1 MLTPEL
7 ITRDYGF
14 EPDDSLVIGLVNNMP
29 DAALRATERQFCGL
43 LSEAAQ
49 DCVIRLRLFSLPGIP
64 RGRDA
69 QLDLS
74 ERYQDIGQLYRS
86 RVDGLI
92 VTGTEPRAPIFSE
105 EPYWP
110 FLAQLVGW
118 AKTHTISTLW
128 SCLAAHAVVLESDG
142 INRRRLGNK
151 LFGLFECSKCIE
163 HPLLN
168 GIPSRW
174 HVPHSRY
181 NDLPEDA
188 LAAGGYQ
195 ILSRS
200 TEVGADLFVKQIGS
214 LFVFVQ
220 GHPEYDAHTLLREYR
235 RDVQRYLAGERDSYP
250 EVPQS
255 YFDIETI
262 RAVEALRERAL
273 VNRDPALF
281 DDFPAVKIEEPSS
294 WRRFAV
300 RLYTNWVSYLAAHKY
315 AQRELRV
322 G

>member
-1 MLTPEL
+1 MITPEL
-7 ITRDYGF
+7 IARDCDF
-14 EPDDSLVIGLVNNMP
+14 EHDDSLVIGLVNNMP
-29 DAALRATERQFCGL
+29 DAALRATERQFCEL

-49 DCVIRLRLFSLPGIP
+49 GRVIRLRLFSLPGIP
-64 RGRDA
+64 RGREA
-69 QLDLS
+69 QLDLG
-74 ERYQDIGQLYRS
+74 ERYLDIGQLYRS

-92 VTGTEPRAPIFSE
+92 VTGTEPRASIFSE

-118 AKTHTISTLW
+118 AQDHTASTLW
-128 SCLAAHAVVLESDG
+128 SCLAAHAAVLERDG

-151 LFGLFECSKCIE
+151 LFGLFECSKSVE

-174 HVPHSRY
+174 RVPHSRY
-181 NDLPEDA
+181 NDLPEQA
-188 LAAGGYQ
+188 LAARGYQ

-200 TEVGADLFVKQIGS
+200 TEAGADLFVKQTGS
-214 LFVFVQ
+214 LFIFVQ

-235 RDVQRYLAGERDSYP
+235 RDVQRYLTGESAVYP
-250 EVPQS
+250 ELPRS
-255 YFDIETI
+255 YFDIDTVH
-262 RAVEALRERAL
+262 AVEALRERAL

-281 DDFPAVKIEEPSS
+281 SDFPAVQIEEPSS
-294 WRRFAV
+294 WRRFAA
-300 RLYTNWVSYLAAHKY
+300 RLYTNWISYLAGHKC